1 MTTWLDTI
9 PVDEITGQAKA
20 AKPGRTALTVVA
32 AVLFGLGWCAARLF
46 AVLWLAVTWAFTAV
60 RVGWQAAHGPS
71 RAARLAAMTAEIE
84 DLRTR
89 LARLGGP

>member
-9 PVDEITGQAKA
+9 PVDEITGQAKQA
-20 AKPGRTALTVVA
+20 RPGRTVLTAVA
-32 AVLFGLGWCAARLF
+32 AVLFGAGWLAARTF
-46 AVLWLAVTWAFTAV
+46 AVLWLAATWAFTAV

-71 RAARLAAMTAEIE
+71 RAQRLAAMTAEIE